1 MTHQYIKLNSF
12 QGKVAVL
19 FCLIPFLFGFFIP
32 AGRLLLW
39 SISASPDFFDLALI
53 KIIMNSV
60 ILATLSSPM
69 IVFLSV
75 FLIFSTKYFKSH
87 ILKIFNKF
95 AILGYSMP
103 GAVIAVGVLLS
114 FSKLNEITDMFITG
128 TILSLLFAYI
138 VRFLAVSW
146 QPIDSSLERKCS
158 NLNEA
163 ARDLGKSPLF
173 TFLKINLPLIQKSIL
188 GALILV
194 FIDIFKELPLT
205 LILRPFNFETLA
217 TLTFDLNK
225 QAQIYEAAIPALII
239 ILVSS
244 LPIILLNKYLD
255 SKI

>member
-1 MTHQYIKLNSF
+1 
-12 QGKVAVL
+12 
-19 FCLIPFLFGFFIP
+19 
-32 AGRLLLW
+32 
-39 SISASPDFFDLALI
+39 
-53 KIIMNSV
+53 
-60 ILATLSSPM
+60 
-69 IVFLSV
+69 
-75 FLIFSTKYFKSH
+75 
-87 ILKIFNKF
+87 
-95 AILGYSMP
+95 MP